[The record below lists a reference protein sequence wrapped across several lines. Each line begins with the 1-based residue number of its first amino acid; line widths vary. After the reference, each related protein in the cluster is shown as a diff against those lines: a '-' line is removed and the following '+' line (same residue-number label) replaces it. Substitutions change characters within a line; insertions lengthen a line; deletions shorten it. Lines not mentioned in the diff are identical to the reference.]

1 MIISDQADAMLDG
14 ARARAAELGLSN
26 VEFQVLGAEW
36 IDLPLASVD
45 AVLCRW
51 GYMLLADPAAALAE
65 TPRAAPR
72 RARRAGGVGRR
83 SSTTRGRCCP
93 SLELIE
99 RGLTTPP
106 APGTPGPFSLGEP
119 GRVRELLE
127 QAGFAEIDVQ
137 ALEIEQRHP
146 SFEVFWETTLDL
158 ARAFHDAVL
167 SRPEGEIA
175 EIRAG
180 LGSRLAPTPAPDGRA
195 RDPRAHARRL
205 RERRRP
211 GPPAIEDGRDSLRAL
226 MLYDD
231 DADLHLLDG
240 KTVAIIGYGSQGHAH
255 ALNLKDSGV
264 KVVVGLREDSASVAQ
279 AREHGLEVLSV
290 VEAASRGDL
299 VMMLV
304 PDELHREVWENEVRD
319 GIAEGNMLL
328 FGHGFSIHYKEVEP
342 PPGVDVAMV
351 APKGPGHLVRR
362 QFTEG
367 SGVPGLIAVEQDA
380 TGNARALALA
390 YAKGIGC
397 TRGGVIETTF
407 KDETET
413 DLFGEQAVLCGGAS
427 ELVQAGF
434 QTLVEAGYDPEM
446 AYFEC
451 LHELKLIADLMYE
464 KGLAGMR
471 YSISN
476 TAEYG
481 DYTRGKRVITEET
494 RAEMRQILAEIQSGD
509 FAREWI
515 AENRA
520 GQESFKRMRA
530 EQADTQVEHVGGELR
545 SHMDWIKPA
554 F

>member
-1 MIISDQADAMLDG
+1 
-14 ARARAAELGLSN
+14 
-26 VEFQVLGAEW
+26 
-36 IDLPLASVD
+36 
-45 AVLCRW
+45 
-51 GYMLLADPAAALAE
+51 
-65 TPRAAPR
+65 
-72 RARRAGGVGRR
+72 
-83 SSTTRGRCCP
+83 
-93 SLELIE
+93 
-99 RGLTTPP
+99 
-106 APGTPGPFSLGEP
+106 
-119 GRVRELLE
+119 
-127 QAGFAEIDVQ
+127 
-137 ALEIEQRHP
+137 
-146 SFEVFWETTLDL
+146 
-158 ARAFHDAVL
+158 
-167 SRPEGEIA
+167 
-175 EIRAG
+175 
-180 LGSRLAPTPAPDGRA
+180 
-195 RDPRAHARRL
+195 
-205 RERRRP
+205 
-211 GPPAIEDGRDSLRAL
+211 

-231 DADLHLLDG
+231 DADLRLLTGSVEGPGSVASGDLRHPHG

-264 KVVVGLREDSASVAQ
+264 SVVVGLRADSDSAAK
-279 AREHGLEVLSV
+279 ARGEGLEVLSP

-304 PDELHREVWENEVRD
+304 PDELHRQVWLEISD
-319 GIAEGNMLL
+319 GIAEGNVLL

-367 SGVPGLIAVEQDA
+367 SGVPGLIAVAQDA

-413 DLFGEQAVLCGGAS
+413 DLFGEQAVLCGGVT
-427 ELVQAGF
+427 ELVRAGYE
-434 QTLVEAGYDPEM
+434 TLVGAGYDPRL

-451 LHELKLIADLMYE
+451 MHELKLIVDLMYE
-464 KGLAGMR
+464 KGIAGMR

-481 DYTRGKRVITEET
+481 DLTRGKRVIGAES
-494 RAEMRQILAEIQSGD
+494 RAAMADLLAEIQSGD

-530 EQADTQVEHVGGELR
+530 EQEGTQIEQVGGELR
-545 SHMDWIKPA
+545 SHMDWIKPS